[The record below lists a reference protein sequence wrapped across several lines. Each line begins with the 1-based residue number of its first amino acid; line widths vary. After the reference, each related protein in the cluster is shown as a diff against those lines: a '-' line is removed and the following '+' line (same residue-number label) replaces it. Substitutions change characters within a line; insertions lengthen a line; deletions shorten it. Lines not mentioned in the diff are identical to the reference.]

1 MERGVDLKNLIV
13 VPITDLPE
21 TIVKSPTVESSLT
34 TSKLTLGVLNAQS
47 VRQKVNIV
55 RDAIIENDI
64 DILAITETWLTSKT
78 KDELFVK
85 ALSISGFKLFSVPRK
100 GNNGYGGIA
109 ILYKANLS
117 VSKTSSM
124 LGGETFEHGEI
135 LFRSD
140 SKCLNVVVIYRPPP
154 SRKNKFSTPVP

>member
-1 MERGVDLKNLIV
+1 
-13 VPITDLPE
+13 
-21 TIVKSPTVESSLT
+21 
-34 TSKLTLGVLNAQS
+34 

-154 SRKNKFSTPVP
+154 SRKNKFSTPQFLEEFGSFMQDHLYSPGELILVSDLNFHLDEPSKPEPKRFMSLLE